1 MIKRKKFRGLSLF
14 SNVGVSEALL
24 NSVNS
29 EITIANEIDNR
40 RCNFYKYVYPNV
52 KMINGDIRNREIFNS
67 IVSESLKMNVDFI
80 IATPPCQGM
89 STVGKQDSFDKRNQL
104 ISYAVDII
112 KKIKPKYIL
121 LENIPQQLRTHIRVQ
136 NSKILIPNYI
146 KKILKNDYHIND
158 SVINAADYGVP
169 QIRKRSL
176 FLLTRR
182 DLSEEF
188 EFLNDDEFVD
198 HINLSKSIGRLP
210 SLDPKIQEFNLKEQ
224 LDYFPQYSKKIE
236 DGVKISKWHRPPLHK
251 LRHVKVMMH
260 TQEGQSALLNK
271 KIFPINKNGTRIKGY
286 KNTYRR
292 QLWDR
297 PAYTVTTYNG
307 AVCSQDNV
315 HPGRQIL
322 LKNKKIQSDPR
333 VFSIYELLI
342 VMSIPQNWSMPVW
355 ANDSLIRH
363 SIGEGLPPLIVQKL
377 FKKLLKLP

>member
-1 MIKRKKFRGLSLF
+1 MIKRQKFRGLSLF
-14 SNVGVSEALL
+14 ANVGVSEALL
-24 NSVNS
+24 NSINS
-29 EITIANEIDNR
+29 EITIANEIDNH

-52 KMINGDIRNREIFNS
+52 KIINGDIRDREIFNS

-89 STVGKQDSFDKRNQL
+89 STVGKQYAFDKRNQL
-104 ISYAVDII
+104 VSYAIDII

-136 NSKILIPNYI
+136 NSEILIPNYI

-188 EFLNDDEFVD
+188 KFLNDDEFVD

-224 LDYFPQYSKKIE
+224 IDYFPQYSKKIE
-236 DGVKISKWHRPPLHK
+236 SGLKISKWHRPPLHK

-342 VMSIPQNWSMPVW
+342 VMSIPQNWSMPDW

-377 FKKLLKLP
+377 FKKLLKLS